1 MSRTSDGCSRRR
13 LCPRSATAS
22 CRCGRVRRA
31 RYDRLCDRSRTCAA
45 GTIALVARRC
55 CSVAVADRRERDGT
69 KQKLS
74 VAWRRRTDG
83 TRRLTKARMRPP
95 SECPVASSGLV
106 TDETEIE
113 IREPSRAD
121 PEWVARHLRAWW
133 GSTTIVGHGGDWDA
147 ARLPALLT
155 VRVEQIVGLATFEV
169 QNVDCHLVTLNALEE
184 GIGVGS
190 TLLDGVIERAA
201 ASGCQRVWLTTTND
215 NLHAMRFYQRR
226 SLRIV
231 AVYPGAVDRA
241 RQTKPSIPQIGNDG
255 IHIHDELELQ
265 SNRLKEPGQ
274 TSPSSPKERRHS
286 DSRSRDCMRQWRSLG
301 LADDASDAAQ
311 ASCTG
316 SHGMGSRYRQPSS
329 GRISVTWRWIAA
341 IRYGLARSATDI
353 TTRGRGSCPSSCPP
367 GRRCRRGCSRRRA

>member
-1 MSRTSDGCSRRR
+1 MGCSRWRPR
-13 LCPRSATAS
+13 PRSATAS
-22 CRCGRVRRA
+22 CRCGRVRGA

-133 GSTTIVGHGGDWDA
+133 GSTTIVGHGGDWDV

-169 QNVDCHLVTLNALEE
+169 QNVELSSRHAQRVRGRYRR
-184 GIGVGS
+184 GIDPLGRGH
-190 TLLDGVIERAA
+190 R
-201 ASGCQRVWLTTTND
+201 ASGSEWLSARMADND
-215 NLHAMRFYQRR
+215 Q
-226 SLRIV
+226 
-231 AVYPGAVDRA
+231 
-241 RQTKPSIPQIGNDG
+241 
-255 IHIHDELELQ
+255 
-265 SNRLKEPGQ
+265 
-274 TSPSSPKERRHS
+274 
-286 DSRSRDCMRQWRSLG
+286 
-301 LADDASDAAQ
+301 
-311 ASCTG
+311 
-316 SHGMGSRYRQPSS
+316 RQPPRDALLS
-329 GRISVTWRWIAA
+329 AA
-341 IRYGLARSATDI
+341 
-353 TTRGRGSCPSSCPP
+353 
-367 GRRCRRGCSRRRA
+367 